1 MKIVSQRRHDI
12 DWLRVLGVL
21 LLVPFHATQIFILD
35 PNAIMYIKDTINS
48 IALLRMAGFMHMWHM
63 PMLFI
68 VAGSA
73 TYFALGFRT
82 AGQYIRER
90 FLRLFVPLIFGIL
103 TYIPLTTY
111 IKHSNTISLPAAYL
125 GFFQLDFAHL
135 DGING
140 TFTPAHLWFIL
151 YLFVF
156 SLIGLP
162 IFLALRSKRGKIV
175 FENLIKALPP
185 PLTLLLFSVPLII
198 AAAMNILG
206 DKNPIYYFIVFLYG
220 FLIANDERFQQSI
233 DKLTPGVLVF
243 GIFAAVIQAT
253 THRNYPEWTPPWIAH
268 GLVYEMGRWTLT
280 LAVLGLGRR
289 FLNHDNSLLRYAN
302 EAVMP
307 FYLLHMTF
315 TVLTGFFV
323 IRIDAP
329 VVVKYPLIVLIA
341 TGATLLAYELI
352 RRWKVTR
359 WLFGMKTI
367 R

>member
-1 MKIVSQRRHDI
+1 MKIVSQRRYDI
-12 DWLRVLGVL
+12 DWLRVMGVL
-21 LLVPFHATQIFILD
+21 LLVPFHAAQIFILD
-35 PNAIMYIKDTINS
+35 PKAIMYIKDTINS

-68 VAGSA
+68 VSGSA

-111 IKHSNTISLPAAYL
+111 IQHSNTISLPEAYL

-175 FENLIKALPP
+175 LKNLKGDTPSSNPAAVQCS
-185 PLTLLLFSVPLII
+185 TDHCRGNEYSRRQESDLLFFCFPL
-198 AAAMNILG
+198 
-206 DKNPIYYFIVFLYG
+206 
-220 FLIANDERFQQSI
+220 
-233 DKLTPGVLVF
+233 
-243 GIFAAVIQAT
+243 
-253 THRNYPEWTPPWIAH
+253 
-268 GLVYEMGRWTLT
+268 
-280 LAVLGLGRR
+280 
-289 FLNHDNSLLRYAN
+289 
-302 EAVMP
+302 
-307 FYLLHMTF
+307 
-315 TVLTGFFV
+315 
-323 IRIDAP
+323 RISHCQ
-329 VVVKYPLIVLIA
+329 
-341 TGATLLAYELI
+341 
-352 RRWKVTR
+352 
-359 WLFGMKTI
+359 
-367 R
+367 